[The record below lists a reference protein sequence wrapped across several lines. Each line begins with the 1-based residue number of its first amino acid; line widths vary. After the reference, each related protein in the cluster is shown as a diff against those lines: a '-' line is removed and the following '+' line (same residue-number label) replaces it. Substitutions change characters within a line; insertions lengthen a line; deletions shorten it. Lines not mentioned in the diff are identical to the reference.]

1 MYLLICL
8 FFLVIL
14 FVHSFASGPVIGL
27 HAHPPIVVYTRLVF
41 CDLMALRLPCAW
53 ELIVL
58 LPGLFGYWTSGWLA
72 WLAGLAGCSSVWTL
86 GCRSCCSVD
95 CLRDRLFWLAVWLAG
110 CLVG

>member
-27 HAHPPIVVYTRLVF
+27 HAHPQIVVYTRLVF

-72 WLAGLAGCSSVWTL
+72 GWRAWLAGWLGWLLLCLDAWVSVL
-86 GCRSCCSVD
+86 
-95 CLRDRLFWLAVWLAG
+95 LFG
-110 CLVG
+110 